1 MPFHIFLFIFLVS
14 QIHKTAEVDC
24 DQIKPKSAADCKLS
38 ENDKSGFIPKKLCCN
53 EKDYLNSGFKCASYI
68 GSSLLLKNDEC
79 YNETNI
85 PTDCEFI
92 NPNSASD
99 CVLSEKEKAKYDY
112 CCYVV
117 DDGVKYCS
125 AETKESY
132 EAAKEVFK
140 VMGTKQDKFE
150 CKMEFI
156 FPRLIYFLLIL
167 LNL

>member
-1 MPFHIFLFIFLVS
+1 MPFHIFLFIFLVT

-24 DQIKPKSAADCKLS
+24 DKIKPKSAADCKLS
-38 ENDKSGFIPKKLCCN
+38 EDDKSGIFPKVLCCY
-53 EKDYLNSGFKCASYI
+53 EEDYLNSGFKCESY
-68 GSSLLLKNDEC
+68 GKYTAELKKDEC

-85 PTDCEFI
+85 PSGCDFI
-92 NPNSASD
+92 IPNSASD

-112 CCYVV
+112 CCYEEY
-117 DDGVKYCS
+117 DGVKSCS
-125 AETKESY
+125 PETKESY

-140 VMGTKQDKFE
+140 ALTTKQDKYE

-156 FPRLIYFLLIL
+156 FPRLIYLLLIL